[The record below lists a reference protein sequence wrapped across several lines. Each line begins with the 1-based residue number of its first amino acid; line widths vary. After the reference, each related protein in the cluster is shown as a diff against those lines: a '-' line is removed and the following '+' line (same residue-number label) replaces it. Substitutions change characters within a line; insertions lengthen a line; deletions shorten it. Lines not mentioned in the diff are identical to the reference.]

1 MNPMKRKTAAEAPA
15 VSAEAGTPRD
25 WAKLTALGVL
35 AALWALFLWSELVRS
50 RTGGGSFCGG
60 GGKLDCSPVWNGAFA
75 SAVHGMTAMPIA
87 GWGLVWGL
95 VAFALPLA
103 GLARRASAER
113 TETLQAAVRWTAAAG
128 IVAVAVML
136 AASAIEGHFCI
147 GCIGTYLIV
156 LAYAA
161 IALLGW
167 RHVPFADRARGAVL
181 AAGMTA
187 VAFLLLLYPG
197 LHTPKASGE
206 AGRQAVAAAA
216 AAAPHETIDISAPS
230 SAGAPASSSRAGTGD
245 PGKDRALDE
254 LVASLDPAGKQLLAD
269 SLAIYRSSSPAMMP
283 APRAL
288 VGSSVAPVRI
298 TEFTDILCD
307 HCASLYETLQTIRQN
322 TSPGSFSVDPRQFP
336 LDGRCNPQ
344 FESGKGDDVR
354 CVAASAR
361 LCMEPTGK
369 EEEFAGA
376 LFARQKG
383 LTRETVL
390 EVGSQFMP
398 REKLTACLTSPATR
412 AKLEQD
418 LAAARP
424 FDSDGTPIVAVN
436 GRRGTSFG
444 PFLYAM
450 ILTKGN
456 PEHPA
461 FDALPPGNASAHLH

>member
-1 MNPMKRKTAAEAPA
+1 MTPVKRKTGGEAPP
-15 VSAEAGTPRD
+15 ETGTPGD
-25 WAKLTALGVL
+25 WARLTALGAL

-75 SAVHGMTAMPIA
+75 TAVHGATGMPIA
-87 GWGLVWGL
+87 AWGLVWGL

-103 GLARRASAER
+103 GLTRLAAARPAGALVS
-113 TETLQAAVRWTAAAG
+113 AVRWTAAAG
-128 IVAVAVML
+128 LAAVGVML

-147 GCIGTYLIV
+147 GCIGTYVIV

-161 IALLGW
+161 VALLGW
-167 RHVPFADRARGAVL
+167 RRAGFPEAGRGAAV
-181 AAGMTA
+181 AAGSA
-187 VAFLLLLYPG
+187 VVAFLLLLYPS
-197 LHTPKASGE
+197 LHTPRASGE
-206 AGRQAVAAAA
+206 AGREAVAAAA
-216 AAAPHETIDISAPS
+216 AAAPHETIDIAAP
-230 SAGAPASSSRAGTGD
+230 AGASNAAAPAAPRAGTGD
-245 PGKDRALDE
+245 PGKDRALEE

-269 SLAIYRSSSPAMMP
+269 SLAIYRSSTPAMMP

-288 VGSSVAPVRI
+288 VGSTVAPIRI
-298 TEFTDILCD
+298 TDFTDILCE
-307 HCASLYETLQTIRQN
+307 HCASLYETLQTIREN
-322 TSPGSFSVDPRQFP
+322 TSPGSFSVDARQFP

-344 FESGKGDDVR
+344 VEGGKGDDVR
-354 CVAASAR
+354 CVAAAAR

-369 EEEFAGA
+369 EPEFAGA
-376 LFARQKG
+376 LFQRQKG
-383 LTRETVL
+383 LTRAAVL
-390 EVGSQFMP
+390 EIGSQFMP
-398 REKLTACLTSPATR
+398 REKLAACVASPAT
-412 AKLEQD
+412 KVELDQD

-456 PEHPA
+456 PDHPA
-461 FDALPPGNASAHLH
+461 FDQLPPGNASAHLH